1 MITDSQVHIW
11 TVDPSAPKPADP
23 EDHQLKH
30 PNGFP
35 AEELIA
41 EMDATGLPY
50 IIQVRPGALKHVRD
64 FLRLRG
70 KALKSRRCR

>member
-41 EMDATGLPY
+41 EMDATGVDRAV
-50 IIQVRPGALKHVRD
+50 ICTA
-64 FLRLRG
+64 RLVH
-70 KALKSRRCR
+70 AW